1 VAAEANILEAGTTTA
16 IVLAVV
22 AVAAEAE
29 VAPDRQHQEVSS
41 PTASGIVIARHAYL
55 PSISK

>member
-1 VAAEANILEAGTTTA
+1 VAAEASILEAGTTTA

-29 VAPDRQHQEVSS
+29 AAPDRQHPEASS
-41 PTASGIVIARHAYL
+41 PTVFGIVIARHAYR

>member
-1 VAAEANILEAGTTTA
+1 MLEVDTTIA

-22 AVAAEAE
+22 AVAAGAE

-41 PTASGIVIARHAYL
+41 PTVSGIVIARHAYR